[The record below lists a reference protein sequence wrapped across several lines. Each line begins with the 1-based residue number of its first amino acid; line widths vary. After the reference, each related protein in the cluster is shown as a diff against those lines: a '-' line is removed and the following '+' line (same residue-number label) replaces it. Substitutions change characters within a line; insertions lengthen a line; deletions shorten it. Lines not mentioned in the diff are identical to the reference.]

1 MLRLRKR
8 RQSRADPEAQA
19 ADPSLPEPSHL
30 QCRDHSGP
38 HLPHAA
44 LIHQKPDRAWRV
56 GAALALGGGAGFKE
70 ALDRVLGGQEKLGAA
85 STVWITEEAFPGQRA
100 QGHPVLSI
108 CLGGPYT
115 THLVLVPRPGPEEP
129 DS

>member
-1 MLRLRKR
+1 M
-8 RQSRADPEAQA
+8 
-19 ADPSLPEPSHL
+19 
-30 QCRDHSGP
+30 
-38 HLPHAA
+38 
-44 LIHQKPDRAWRV
+44 
-56 GAALALGGGAGFKE
+56 GAALVLGGGAGFKE
-70 ALDRVLGGQEKLGAA
+70 ALDRVLGGQEKLGVA